1 MKLVDQNGKIYESIR
16 AFCRE
21 NKCARSHFWEQ
32 FKKNNC
38 YENATKCIK
47 AWEYTKDDES
57 LKTSSVVSAENNRL
71 LQAIAERYSEEELRL
86 LSKGHGLEDRNL
98 TFPKINLTGEHHK
111 IGVIS
116 DGHLGSKYSP
126 IDFHLSAFDT
136 FKKENCECILHC
148 GDLVEGLN
156 PKRSDTQI
164 YELSHIGY
172 QEQKKLAVDVFS
184 HCELPVYA
192 ISGNHDSWYKS
203 MGADI
208 VEQICEEMPNMQY
221 LGYNQADITIGNATI
236 RLFHGGDGN
245 CFTEGTEIL
254 TKDNGWVDFKDL
266 TMDMEVATMTKDGH
280 VFEWQKPIEITKQA
294 YEGDVYTFKNRRF
307 DFSVTPNHRLWVKYN
322 QSINKPHCAD
332 KYPQKAHYKYDD
344 KWHGYTAE
352 DIAKG
357 WRRQKWQLP
366 ACVEGYK
373 QTDFTQYVDI
383 PHLMPKNKGM
393 ESKMYHIG
401 RLDVLTL
408 AELVAWYV
416 TEGYACDKHVTISQ
430 YNSVNSDN
438 HAQIVRLGALIG
450 VTPYITDKGITFNSK
465 ELANYLVSI
474 CGSGSRNKS
483 IPSFLKNNSK
493 EVLRVIFDTM
503 IKGDGW
509 IASAKNEQ
517 YGYRS
522 ISKQLLSDMGEIALK
537 LGYSVTFNKDSIS
550 ICNVQKYPSIVK
562 RPEKEW
568 YKGMIYCCS
577 VPNELIYVRKNG
589 KCFFSHNSYAL
600 SYRLQKLAE
609 SFTGGK
615 KPNILL
621 AGHVHKMCYVFD
633 RMIHCVSVPSLQMQT
648 PWMAGKKIA
657 AHTGFLI
664 IEFDTNENG
673 VCNFQFRYYPFYA

>member
-1 MKLVDQNGKIYESIR
+1 MSKLIDNNGVIYKSIR
-16 AFCRE
+16 DFVRKTGCGRRHVMAQIKERGVYT
-21 NKCARSHFWEQ
+21 NKTRGL
-32 FKKNNC
+32 
-38 YENATKCIK
+38 K
-47 AWEYTKDDES
+47 AWVYDPKDSHSAPTPTSTDRV
-57 LKTSSVVSAENNRL
+57 LKL
-71 LQAIAERYSEEELRL
+71 IAERYSEEELKL
-86 LSKGHGLEDRNL
+86 LSKGKGLEDRNL
-98 TFPKINLTGEHHK
+98 SYPTISLKGKHHK

-126 IDFHLSAFDT
+126 IEFHLKAFET
-136 FKKENCECILHC
+136 FKKEGCECIMHC

-156 PKRSDTQI
+156 PKRADTQI

-172 QEQKKLAVDVFS
+172 KEQKNLAVEVFS
-184 HCELPVYA
+184 ENKLPVYA
-192 ISGNHDSWYKS
+192 ISGNHDAWYSS
-203 MGADI
+203 MGANI
-208 VEQICEEMPNMQY
+208 VEDICSEVPNMHY
-221 LGYNQADITIGNATI
+221 LGFNQADINIDGAVL

-266 TMDMEVATMTKDGH
+266 TMGMEVATMTKDGH

-294 YEGDVYTFKNRRF
+294 YEGDVYTFKSRRF

-322 QSINKPHCAD
+322 QSINKPHRAD

-344 KWHGYTAE
+344 KWHDYAAE
-352 DIAKG
+352 DIARG
-357 WRRQKWQLP
+357 WRKQKWQIP
-366 ACVEGYK
+366 TCAEGYK
-373 QTDFTQYVDI
+373 QSDFTQYVDVPMLI
-383 PHLMPKNKGM
+383 PKNKGM
-393 ESKMYHIG
+393 ESKMHHIG
-401 RLDVLTL
+401 RLDILTL

-430 YNSVNSDN
+430 YNSVNPDN

-450 VTPYITDKGITFNSK
+450 VTPYITDKSVTFYSK
-465 ELANYLVSI
+465 ELADYLMSI

-509 IASAKNEQ
+509 VANAKNEQ

-522 ISKQLLSDMGEIALK
+522 ISKQLLSDMGEIAIK
-537 LGYSVTFNKDSIS
+537 LGYSVTFNKDSVS
-550 ICNVQKYPSIVK
+550 ICSIQKYPSMVK
-562 RPEKEW
+562 RPEQE
-568 YKGMIYCCS
+568 YYNGMIYCCS
-577 VPNELIYVRKNG
+577 VPNELIYVRRNG

-621 AGHVHKMCYVFD
+621 SGHVHKMCYVFD

-648 PWMAGKKIA
+648 AWMASKKLA

-664 IEFDTNENG
+664 IEFDSNANG

>member
-1 MKLVDQNGKIYESIR
+1 MSKLIDNNGVIYKSIR
-16 AFCRE
+16 DFVRKTGCGRRHVMAQIKERGVYT
-21 NKCARSHFWEQ
+21 NKTRGL
-32 FKKNNC
+32 
-38 YENATKCIK
+38 K
-47 AWEYTKDDES
+47 AWVYDQKDS
-57 LKTSSVVSAENNRL
+57 HSVPTPTSTDRV
-71 LQAIAERYSEEELRL
+71 LQLIAERYSEEELKL
-86 LSKGHGLEDRNL
+86 LSKGKGLEDRNL
-98 TFPKINLTGEHHK
+98 SYPTINLKGKHHK

-126 IDFHLSAFDT
+126 IEFHLKAFET
-136 FKKENCECILHC
+136 FKNEGCECIMHC

-156 PKRSDTQI
+156 PKRADTQI

-172 QEQKKLAVDVFS
+172 KEQKNLAVEVFS
-184 HCELPVYA
+184 ENKLPVYA
-192 ISGNHDSWYKS
+192 ISGNHDAWYSS
-203 MGADI
+203 MGANI
-208 VEQICEEMPNMQY
+208 VEDICSEVPNMHY
-221 LGYNQADITIGNATI
+221 LGFNQADININGAVL

-266 TMDMEVATMTKDGH
+266 TKDMEVATMTKDGH

-322 QSINKPHCAD
+322 QSINKPHCSD
-332 KYPQKAHYKYDD
+332 KFPQKAHYKYDD
-344 KWHGYTAE
+344 KWHDYTAE
-352 DIAKG
+352 DIARG
-357 WRRQKWQLP
+357 WRKQKWQIP
-366 ACVEGYK
+366 TCAEGYK
-373 QTDFTQYVDI
+373 QSDFTQYVDVPMLI
-383 PHLMPKNKGM
+383 PKNKGM
-393 ESKMYHIG
+393 ESRMHHIG

-450 VTPYITDKGITFNSK
+450 VTPYITDKSITFNSK
-465 ELANYLVSI
+465 ELADYLVSI

-509 IASAKNEQ
+509 VASAKNEQ

-522 ISKQLLSDMGEIALK
+522 ISKQLLSDMGEIAIK
-537 LGYSVTFNKDSIS
+537 LGYSVTFNKDSVS
-550 ICNVQKYPSIVK
+550 ICSIQKYPSMVK
-562 RPEKEW
+562 RPEQEY

-577 VPNELIYVRKNG
+577 VPNELIYVRRNG
-589 KCFFSHNSYAL
+589 KCFFSHNSYSL
-600 SYRLQKLAE
+600 SYRLQKLSE

-648 PWMAGKKIA
+648 AWMASKKLA

-664 IEFDTNENG
+664 IEFDSNANG